1 MGITRGGL
9 DWGET
14 PQEGIMREINEEMGL
29 KTISV
34 SAQPCYL
41 TTAQRD
47 SDKTWTSNVLFETT
61 LENLDF
67 IPSSEC
73 VAIKFVT
80 KEEAENTNTF
90 ITVKEFLKVFNPE
103 NHK

>member
-1 MGITRGGL
+1 
-9 DWGET
+9 
-14 PQEGIMREINEEMGL
+14 MREINEEMGL
-29 KTISV
+29 KAVTV

-47 SDKTWTSNVLFETT
+47 SDKTWTANVLFETT

-80 KEEAENTNTF
+80 KEEAETMNTF
-90 ITVKEFLKVFNPE
+90 ITVKEFLKVFDHK
-103 NHK
+103 NHKTMV